1 MERHPM
7 KTQPSAIRRAA
18 ALTALAVCLVAQNAL
33 AASAE
38 ASVESGDLLVNL
50 ILLGLAMFILFRFL
64 SNRSKNKDAS
74 QSNQPPRYED
84 PDDDTPPLD
93 PTPPGKPNMYTNA
106 QASWDRLKSPDKSKT
121 TPQTAAPQGQLSGQP
136 PTPTAPDDEFL
147 AGAKI
152 AYSRIAVSLGNRD
165 FDDLTHFVSPNLL
178 AQLKNTLPAAPA
190 GKPDILLVEATLA
203 NRIDDAGR
211 TTMTVD
217 YKALRREP
225 GASQNTD
232 RAERWTFTRDNATPG
247 ANWLLEKME

>member
-1 MERHPM
+1 M

-18 ALTALAVCLVAQNAL
+18 ATTALAAFL
-33 AASAE
+33 AATNAQAE
-38 ASVESGDLLVNL
+38 AAAASVESGDLLINL
-50 ILLGLAMFILFRFL
+50 ILLGLAMFVLFRFL
-64 SNRSKNKDAS
+64 SNRSKNKNSS
-74 QSNQPPRYED
+74 QPGQPPRYTD

-106 QASWDRLKSPDKSKT
+106 QASWDRLKSPDKSQTAPSTT
-121 TPQTAAPQGQLSGQP
+121 TPQSQSQPQP
-136 PTPTAPDDEFL
+136 PAPSAPDDEFL

-152 AYSRIAVSLGNRD
+152 AYSRIAASLGNRD
-165 FDDLTHFVSPNLL
+165 FNDLSHFVSPSLL
-178 AQLKNTLPAAPA
+178 TQLKNTLAAAPA

-203 NRIDDAGR
+203 SHTDDANR

-225 GASQNTD
+225 GASQNAERT
-232 RAERWTFTRDNATPG
+232 ERWTFARDNATPG